1 MALWWEE
8 WWKSE
13 PEPAP
18 GQGRGRSGLPRLALA
33 FATFA
38 GIAATTYA
46 VPALESFRPWV
57 PGEPVPLVRLV
68 TFEEPEEGT
77 PPPGPAGPGDTTPE
91 PTGERAREALTRSL
105 GPDLAANLGE
115 EAGVPLPSPAA
126 PADEASAT
134 RSPKAVRIA
143 PEELEGLVRA
153 IEDPSGRA
161 MDAFYAA
168 LLRTAQER
176 PGALTRISHFGDS
189 TIAADDITHTLRRRL
204 QTRFGDGGHGF
215 ALLAKGTM
223 PYRHRD
229 VVLSGDGWRVF
240 QAIHGALRNG
250 RYGFG
255 GVSFLS
261 SGGAVTRVATVEQGP
276 VGTSVS
282 RFILFYLA
290 HPKGGLI
297 EWRLD
302 SDPKQVLSTREP
314 TAADRT
320 FVIEAPDGPHVLSL
334 RVSGGGEVRAYGVV
348 LERNGPGVVYD
359 SIGMVGARAAR
370 LLNADPAHFA
380 DQVRLRDPDLIV
392 LQFGGNEAGDRH
404 MNLSWYERNLT
415 EVVRHVRA
423 GKPAASCL
431 LMAPLDQGEVGP
443 RGRVR
448 TIPILHGIVE
458 VQRRVAAAEGCAFFD
473 TFQAMGGE
481 GAMGRW
487 FRASPR
493 LGWGDFRHATP
504 AGYEVIGN
512 VFYKALLKGFQDYL
526 ARPPHPTGS

>member
-18 GQGRGRSGLPRLALA
+18 GPGRGRSGLPRLALA
-33 FATFA
+33 FGTFA
-38 GIAATTYA
+38 GIAATTYV
-46 VPALESFRPWV
+46 VPALEPFRPWV
-57 PGEPVPLVRLV
+57 PGEPVPLWHLV
-68 TFEEPEEGT
+68 TFEESGDEIT
-77 PPPGPAGPGDTTPE
+77 SVLAGPGGSTPE
-91 PTGERAREALTRSL
+91 PTGELARQTLARSL

-115 EAGVPLPSPAA
+115 EAGVVPPSPPAA
-126 PADEASAT
+126 GNEDSAT
-134 RSPKAVRIA
+134 RSSGEVRIA
-143 PEELEGLVRA
+143 PEELDGLVREV
-153 IEDPSGRA
+153 EDPSGRA

-168 LLRTAQER
+168 LLRTAQGR

-189 TIAADDITHTLRRRL
+189 TIAADDVTYTLRRRF

-215 ALLAKGTM
+215 VLLAKGTM

-255 GVSFLS
+255 GASFLS
-261 SGGAVTRVATVEQGP
+261 SGGAVTRVSTVRQGP
-276 VGTSVS
+276 VGTSVG

-290 HPKGGLI
+290 HPKGGRI
-297 EWRLD
+297 EWRID

-314 TAADRT
+314 SAADRT
-320 FVIEAPDGPHVLSL
+320 FVIAVPDGPHVLSL
-334 RVSGGGEVRAYGVV
+334 RASGGGEVHAYGVV
-348 LERNGPGVVYD
+348 LERDGPGVVYD

-380 DQVRLRDPDLIV
+380 DQVRLRDPDLII
-392 LQFGGNEAGDRH
+392 LHFGGNEAGDRH
-404 MNLSWYERNLT
+404 MKMSWYERTLT
-415 EVVRHVRA
+415 EVVRRVRA
-423 GKPAASCL
+423 GKPGASCL

-448 TIPILHGIVE
+448 TIPILPGIVE

-481 GAMGRW
+481 GAMARW
-487 FRASPR
+487 YRASPR

-504 AGYEVIGN
+504 AGYEVVGN
-512 VFYKALLKGFQDYL
+512 LFYKALLKGFQDYL
-526 ARPPHPTGS
+526 ARQAGSSGP

>member
-18 GQGRGRSGLPRLALA
+18 GQGRGRSGLPRLAVA

-46 VPALESFRPWV
+46 VPALEPFRPWV

-68 TFEEPEEGT
+68 TFEEPDEGMT
-77 PPPGPAGPGDTTPE
+77 SPGPAAPGDAAPG
-91 PTGERAREALTRSL
+91 PTGELAREALTRTL

-115 EAGVPLPSPAA
+115 EAGVPLPSGAA
-126 PADEASAT
+126 PPGDASAT
-134 RSPKAVRIA
+134 SSFEAVRIA
-143 PEELEGLVRA
+143 PGELEGLVREV
-153 IEDPSGRA
+153 EDPSGRA

-168 LLRTAQER
+168 LLRTAQGQ

-189 TIAADDITHTLRRRL
+189 TIAADDITYTLRRRL

-215 ALLAKGTM
+215 VLLAKGTM

-229 VVLSGDGWRVF
+229 VVLAGDGWRVF
-240 QAIHGALRNG
+240 QAIHGALRNA

-255 GVSFLS
+255 GVAFRS
-261 SGGAVTRVATVEQGP
+261 SGGAVTRVSTVEEGP
-276 VGTSVS
+276 VGTSVA

-290 HPKGGLI
+290 HPKGGRI

-302 SDPKQVLSTREP
+302 SDPPQVLSTQEP
-314 TAADRT
+314 SAVDRT
-320 FVIEAPDGPHVLSL
+320 LVIAAPDGPHVLSL
-334 RVSGGGEVRAYGVV
+334 RASGGGLVHAYGVV
-348 LERNGPGVVYD
+348 LERDGPGVVYD
-359 SIGMVGARAAR
+359 SLGMVGARAAR

-392 LQFGGNEAGDRH
+392 LHFGGNEAGDRH
-404 MNLSWYERNLT
+404 MKLSWYERNLT

-423 GKPAASCL
+423 GKPGASCL
-431 LMAPLDQGEVGP
+431 LMAPLDQGEVGR

-512 VFYKALLKGFQDYL
+512 LFYKALLKGFQDYL
-526 ARPPHPTGS
+526 ARQPRPAGS